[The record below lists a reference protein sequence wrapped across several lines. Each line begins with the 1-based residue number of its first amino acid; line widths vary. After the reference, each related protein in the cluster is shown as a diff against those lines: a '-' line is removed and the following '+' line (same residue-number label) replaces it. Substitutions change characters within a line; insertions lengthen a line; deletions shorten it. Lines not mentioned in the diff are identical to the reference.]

1 MARLPEI
8 PASQLPPQMQSVYGK
23 VTGPGSGLAATF
35 SALFNS
41 PDAAQTVASLDQWV
55 QDRSGLEDWI
65 RLTVALTV
73 AHERGSQPL
82 WEAFEPQARQ
92 AGVNEAVIDGIS
104 AGTAPRRLLP
114 KDGIW
119 VQFALE
125 ILRGEVRDSTWAA
138 VTHLAGD
145 TGATALALT
154 TTYYEMMARLNAA
167 FGLDSA

>member
-1 MARLPEI
+1 M
-8 PASQLPPQMQSVYGK
+8 
-23 VTGPGSGLAATF
+23 
-35 SALFNS
+35 
-41 PDAAQTVASLDQWV
+41 
-55 QDRSGLEDWI
+55 
-65 RLTVALTV
+65 

-92 AGVNEAVIDGIS
+92 AGVNEAVIEGIS

-125 ILRGEVRDSTWAA
+125 ILRGEVRDSIWAA
-138 VTHLAGD
+138 VIHLAGD

-154 TTYYEMMARLNAA
+154 TTYYEMMARLNGA

>member
-8 PASQLPPQMQSVYGK
+8 LAAHLPPHVQSVYGK
-23 VTGPGSGLAATF
+23 ATGPESGLAVTYK
-35 SALFNS
+35 ALFNV
-41 PDAAQTVASLDQWV
+41 PEAAQALAGLEQFAQT
-55 QDRSGLEDWI
+55 GLEDWI

-73 AHERGSQPL
+73 AREQGSQAL
-82 WEAFEPQARQ
+82 WDSFETLARQ
-92 AGVNEAVIDGIS
+92 AGVNEAVIEGIS

-125 ILRGEVRDSTWAA
+125 ILRNEVRDSTWAA

-145 TGATALALT
+145 QGAIALAVT
-154 TTYYEMMARLNAA
+154 TTYYDMMARLSQT
-167 FGLDSA
+167 FGLDGA